1 MMQAWA
7 AEQAAIHAEPF
18 YAAPEFW
25 VMVAFFIFVAGA
37 FRPAYRIITA
47 ALDDRSDRI
56 QRQIDEATRLR
67 EEAQDLLAG
76 YQRKQA
82 DAEREAEEMLARAR
96 EEADRLR
103 ERGVAELEQSLDRRR
118 QQAEDRIQQAEAKAI
133 DEVRRLAVD
142 IAIEATRSVLVERT
156 TGDKAD
162 ALIDDAIKELPDKI
176 H

>member
-1 MMQAWA
+1 MSEEALNITIDNEPA
-7 AEQAAIHAEPF
+7 AEAAAPAPEVEAQESAPEQPSPETAEATPEAPVEEKKAAPLTEEQQTVVNAAIAKK
-18 YAAPEFW
+18 
-25 VMVAFFIFVAGA
+25 VAK
-37 FRPAYRIITA
+37 
-47 ALDDRSDRI
+47 
-56 QRQIDEATRLR
+56 QRE
-67 EEAQDLLAG
+67 
-76 YQRKQA
+76 
-82 DAEREAEEMLARAR
+82 AEREAEEVLDRAR

-103 ERGVAELEQSLDRRR
+103 ERGAVELEQSLDRRC

-156 TGDKAD
+156 TGAKAD

>member
-1 MMQAWA
+1 MQAWA
-7 AEQAAIHAEPF
+7 AEQAATHVEPF

-25 VMVAFFIFVAGA
+25 VMIAFVIFVGGA
-37 FRPAYRIITA
+37 FRPTYRMIAA
-47 ALDDRSDRI
+47 ALDDRSERI

-82 DAEREAEEMLARAR
+82 DAEREAEEVLDRAR

-103 ERGVAELEQSLDRRR
+103 ERGAVELEQSLDRRC

-156 TGDKAD
+156 TGAKAD

>member
-7 AEQAAIHAEPF
+7 AEQAAAIAEPW

-25 VMVAFFIFVAGA
+25 VMVAFVILVGGA
-37 FRPAYRIITA
+37 FRPTFRLITA
-47 ALDDRSDRI
+47 ALDDRTQRI

-67 EEAQDLLAG
+67 EEAQDLLAS

-103 ERGVAELEQSLDRRR
+103 ERGAAELEQSLERRR
-118 QQAEDRIQQAEAKAI
+118 QQAEDRIHQAETKAI

-142 IAIEATRSVLVERT
+142 IAIEATRSVLADRT

-162 ALIDDAIKELPDKI
+162 ALIDAAISELPDKI